1 MHIRLYS
8 RSSYNAYIIIDH
20 AVFADD
26 DIGILVLNNI
36 LKGYSVGLACNEDL
50 LCLAVT
56 LLLII
61 TLYLAYDLLIYSSDK
76 LEFRM
81 SGIESLQEIDAQMN
95 DRPHFLRGFN
105 SFRQSLDAVAVIPS
119 TSSFVLAADKKWFR
133 IDLVPNESEPECENQ
148 GSYGSKTFLNKITLV
163 LPGTGK
169 KVTGLI
175 SQLNNDDVV
184 IIVPMA
190 DGKCRLFG
198 SPAYQAELSL
208 KQAYG
213 KAATDANTTTIEVSV
228 TDEFAAPFY
237 EGNIVTAYGTINGA
251 TDELVTT

>member
-1 MHIRLYS
+1 MPEVTPKVRC
-8 RSSYNAYIIIDH
+8 
-20 AVFADD
+20 ADD
-26 DIGILVLNNI
+26 AALYDDIEFCMGDKSLPGTRNHAYYIPRRDI
-36 LKGYSVGLACNEDL
+36 
-50 LCLAVT
+50 VT
-56 LLLII
+56 
-61 TLYLAYDLLIYSSDK
+61 
-76 LEFRM
+76 FP
-81 SGIESLQEIDAQMN
+81 
-95 DRPHFLRGFN
+95 RPAAEPA
-105 SFRQSLDAVAVIPS
+105 SLDAVAVIPS
-119 TSSFVLAADKKWFR
+119 TSSFVLAADKKWHR

-148 GSYGSKTFLNKITLV
+148 GAYGSKTYQNKIALV

-169 KVTGLI
+169 KATGLI
-175 SQLNNDDVV
+175 SKLNNDDVV
-184 IIVPMA
+184 FLVPMA

-213 KAATDANTTTIEVSV
+213 KAATDANTTTIEVTV